1 MVELMPL
8 LDRSRY
14 TDEEWEY
21 ASSGRCDWE
30 VATYPRLERCGKPS
44 SPKSFYRWCDE
55 HDQER
60 RDEDAY
66 LAQWGHAPNYGR

>member
-1 MVELMPL
+1 MSDLQPL

-30 VATYPRLERCGKPS
+30 VATYPSLERCGQPS
-44 SPKSFYRWCDE
+44 SPDSVYRYCAE
-55 HDQER
+55 H
-60 RDEDAY
+60 DEDARE
-66 LAQWGHAPNYGR
+66 QGGYGR